1 MTGRPQQLISPILLA
16 GLLSLPA
23 LAQTETV
30 EEIFAH
36 FGSGE
41 PKRQRVTI
49 EVTNAVLAQNS
60 NS

>member
-16 GLLSLPA
+16 GLWSLPA